1 MPSEVSASALTWT
14 FPGGRDV
21 RPAVTNGGRSPGLSA
36 RAGGGR
42 RASLGQTLATH
53 PGDRYAELS
62 GRTGLSRHQSRIRS
76 SSAKTGTECRLLPGG
91 ARAARAVALH
101 PAASRAAS
109 SAAVR
114 PLTCPAPLR
123 DSTLLTIALPSTES
137 RRWCVRGAL
146 SSPDRMPPCV

>member
-53 PGDRYAELS
+53 PGDRNAELS

-109 SAAVR
+109 SAAVG
-114 PLTCPAPLR
+114 PAPLR
-123 DSTLLTIALPSTES
+123 DSTLLTIALPSAES

-146 SSPDRMPPCV
+146 SSPDRTPPCV